1 MYFPNKQIRKAL
13 KGMKQPRFVL
23 KYNLFHDVE
32 IIECK
37 ISSQTL
43 NSGFLGGE
51 LLAVLTVELTS

>member
-1 MYFPNKQIRKAL
+1 MGRSNPGSYSSILSFSLQI
-13 KGMKQPRFVL
+13 
-23 KYNLFHDVE
+23 FHDVE